1 LVAPSWSLRAD
12 KNGFAFSIADASLA
26 HNARRIFATYLASQ
40 TDPVSDVDGA
50 ELIFGELVAN
60 VARHAPGPVEVRV
73 AWRAEQAAMEVWDKG
88 LGYEL
93 QITLPDAM
101 AENHRGLFIVA
112 ALGSELHVSRRRGW
126 NITSV
131 ILPVRRRDP
140 RRPVRVS

>member
-1 LVAPSWSLRAD
+1 MRAD
-12 KNGFAFSIADASLA
+12 KDGFAFSIADASLA

-40 TDPVSDVDGA
+40 TDPCSDVDGA

-73 AWRAEQAAMEVWDKG
+73 AWHEQRAAMEVWDRG

-112 ALGSELHVSRRRGW
+112 ALGTELHVARRRGW
-126 NITSV
+126 NVTSV
-131 ILPVRRRDP
+131 FLPVTRRTP
-140 RRPVRVS
+140 RRASTL